1 MDLNTINILAQTK
14 DMVIVQTENF
24 LDTIHN
30 MQSYWRHLIELIP
43 DDYYTNW
50 VRVERTILCYW
61 KDKFYEECLEAQG
74 PSKIE
79 RP

>member
-30 MQSYWRHLIELIP
+30 MQSY
-43 DDYYTNW
+43 
-50 VRVERTILCYW
+50 
-61 KDKFYEECLEAQG
+61 
-74 PSKIE
+74 
-79 RP
+79 